1 MNRKSLFILFLV
13 LVAAAVFTRV
23 LPYLLQFDAV
33 FFQPI
38 MAIGIFSITTFRKEK
53 TSILVPLAA
62 LLLSDLVIEI
72 AQPGM
77 GFYSG
82 QAINYLLMA
91 VSIGFAYFFNGKKS
105 VQVAGA
111 AVLVPFVYYLL
122 SNGLMVFAP
131 HANPFYTRDISGMF
145 ASLDAGFPFFL
156 KDLVSTALFSAV
168 FFGVY
173 RYLVAKNYIKAWA

>member
-1 MNRKSLFILFLV
+1 MFLV
-13 LVAAAVFTRV
+13 LTAAAVFTRV
-23 LPYLLQFDAV
+23 LPYLFNFDAV

-38 MAIGIFSITTFRKEK
+38 MAIGIFSITMFRKEK
-53 TSILVPLAA
+53 TAILVPLAA

-82 QAINYLLMA
+82 QAINYLFMALAVA
-91 VSIGFAYFFNGKKS
+91 VSWFFNGKKS
-105 VQVAGA
+105 IQVAGA
-111 AVLVPFVYYLL
+111 AILVPFVYYIL

-131 HANPFYTRDISGMF
+131 HSTPFYTRDISGMF

-156 KDLVSTALFSAV
+156 KDLVSTALFSAL

-173 RYLVAKNYIKAWA
+173 RYLVAKNYIKALA